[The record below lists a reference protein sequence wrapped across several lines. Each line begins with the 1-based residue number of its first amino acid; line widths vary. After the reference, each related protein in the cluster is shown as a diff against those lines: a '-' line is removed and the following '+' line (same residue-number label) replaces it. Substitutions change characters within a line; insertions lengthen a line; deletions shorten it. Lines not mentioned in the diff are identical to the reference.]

1 MLRENEEPEE
11 TAIVNW
17 RDWVSNYWDVPPIQA
32 SVKRRSNKAQE
43 MIDEDRQ
50 EACVGKVGK
59 HATGEAAVVG
69 KHKGSIKKS

>member
-11 TAIVNW
+11 TQIVNW
-17 RDWVSNYWDVPPIQA
+17 KQWVSNYWDVPPIQA
-32 SVKRRSNKAQE
+32 SVKRRRNKAHE

-59 HATGEAAVVG
+59 HATGEAMVAG
-69 KHKGSIKKS
+69 KINDAIKSS